1 MLKTK
6 TVMKTT
12 KIMMKIS
19 EQEVED
25 EVNKQEVEVEVNKQK
40 VEVEFKEMSNKRN

>member
-25 EVNKQEVEVEVNKQK
+25 EVNKQEVEVE
-40 VEVEFKEMSNKRN
+40 FKEMSNKRK

>member
-25 EVNKQEVEVEVNKQK
+25 EVNKQK